1 MKYSSSTRVCD
12 VNFISFYDSENVS
25 MGTKPSI
32 GQGEIIRVALELAA
46 QYKWRDITLS
56 QISNIVG
63 ISLSQLISFFPSK
76 NALVVRIMEDTTRA
90 VVNNTDQDNIYE
102 SPRDRLF
109 DILLRRIEVLSPN
122 KIAIKSIIQEISSS
136 PVDALCLA
144 PELFKQFRNT
154 LEVVGFD
161 STGLS
166 GQLRVH
172 GVAAIYVAAL
182 FVWFRDDS
190 SDMGKTT
197 AFLDRRLKQFKHLFE
212 TESNENPMTPG

>member
-1 MKYSSSTRVCD
+1 
-12 VNFISFYDSENVS
+12 

-32 GQGEIIRVALELAA
+32 GQGEIIGVALELAA

-122 KIAIKSIIQEISSS
+122 KIAIKSIISI
-136 PVDALCLA
+136 L
-144 PELFKQFRNT
+144 
-154 LEVVGFD
+154 
-161 STGLS
+161 
-166 GQLRVH
+166 LRY
-172 GVAAIYVAAL
+172 I
-182 FVWFRDDS
+182 D
-190 SDMGKTT
+190 
-197 AFLDRRLKQFKHLFE
+197 LK
-212 TESNENPMTPG
+212 